1 MELLTVRGGDDIETI
16 RSLFREYEQQ
26 IGVDLCFQGFSAE
39 LAGLPGDYAEPAG
52 TLILAVAN
60 GVPAGCVAVR
70 PWAAEGCEM
79 KRLYVRP
86 GFQGTGTG
94 RRLAEAVIAWAGRQG
109 YARILLDTLP
119 SMKTAQQ
126 LYERL
131 GFKDI
136 EPYRANPVAGAR
148 YMGLTL

>member
-1 MELLTVRGGDDIETI
+1 MEFGMVSAGADLETI
-16 RSLFREYEQQ
+16 RGLFREYEQQ
-26 IGVDLCFQGFSAE
+26 IGVDLCFQGFAAE
-39 LAGLPGDYAEPAG
+39 LAGLPGDYAEPTG
-52 TLILAVAN
+52 TLILASEA

-70 PWAAEGCEM
+70 KWATDGCEM

-86 GFQGTGTG
+86 AFQGTGVG
-94 RRLAEAVIAWAGRQG
+94 RRLAEAVIAWAGPHG

>member
-70 PWAAEGCEM
+70 PWALEGCEM